1 MRIIAGFLGGRHLPA
16 RVTAGTRPTS
26 DRVREALGSVLTARG
41 VFDGAQVLD
50 LFAGTGALGL
60 EAISRGAQE
69 VLAIESAAPALR
81 GLEQNVRE
89 LGVGSQLRHR
99 KLDLLQRPERVLE
112 ALLGKERTPFSLIF
126 ADPPYREL
134 PRFVPLLA
142 ALAEHAMV
150 REDALFVIEH
160 ARDNASQLQEIVG
173 LCAVGHYLY
182 GDTAITLLARAG
194 QIGEGEAKHMASK
207 SAVRSRPSAA
217 IYAGSFD
224 PITNGHVAVIRSGL
238 VAFDR
243 IIVAVLTNTAKK
255 PLFSVEDRTEFIR
268 DAISGMDVDD
278 TEPKYIDRVE
288 VDRFDDGL
296 LVDYARKKDVH
307 VLLRGL
313 RAVGDFEH
321 ELQMANMNRHL
332 APGIETVFIMTDAF
346 FYVSSTL
353 IKEAAKLGGNLHGM
367 VPELVENKLREK
379 FGR

>member
-1 MRIIAGFLGGRHLPA
+1 MRIVAGFLGGRRLHA
-16 RVTAGTRPTS
+16 KVSAGTRPTS
-26 DRVREALGSVLTARG
+26 DRVREALGSVLAARG
-41 VFDGAQVLD
+41 AFEDAQVLD

-60 EAISRGAQE
+60 EAISRGAHE
-69 VLAIESAAPALR
+69 VVAVENGSAALR
-81 GLEQNVRE
+81 CLEQNVRE
-89 LGVGSQLRHR
+89 LGLEAQVRRR

-112 ALLGKERTPFSLIF
+112 ALLSSELRPFSLIF
-126 ADPPYREL
+126 ADPPYRDL
-134 PRFVPLLA
+134 PRFLPLLS
-142 ALAEHAMV
+142 ALSRHSAISQ
-150 REDALFVIEH
+150 DALFVIEH
-160 ARDNASQLQEIVG
+160 DRGSRIEEIGDLHV
-173 LCAVGHYLY
+173 VGHYLY
-182 GDTAITLLARAG
+182 GDTALTLLARAP
-194 QIGEGEAKHMASK
+194 QIGEGSATDMSSK
-207 SAVRSRPSAA
+207 PAPESRPSSA

-224 PITNGHVAVIRSGL
+224 PITNGHVSVIRSGL

-255 PLFSVEDRTEFIR
+255 PLFSVEERMEFIT
-268 DAISGMDVDD
+268 DAVGGG
-278 TEPKYIDRVE
+278 ENEGRVE

-296 LVDYARKKDVH
+296 LVDYAKKKDVR

-332 APGIETVFIMTDAF
+332 APGVETVFIMANDF

-367 VPELVENKLREK
+367 VPDLVERKLREK